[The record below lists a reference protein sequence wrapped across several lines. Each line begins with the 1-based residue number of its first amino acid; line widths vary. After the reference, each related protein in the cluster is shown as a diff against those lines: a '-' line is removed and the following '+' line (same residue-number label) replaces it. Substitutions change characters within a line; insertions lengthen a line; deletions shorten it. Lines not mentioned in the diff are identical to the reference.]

1 MIVVSTRPIPPS
13 SSGSRRVD
21 GVEGTPSVVA
31 SEDLAGS
38 RVDGVKVVRFVVPT
52 EGGGG
57 GEIPF
62 SETLGRKRATSGAFT
77 TPSFLPPRDRI
88 VAPRSEENVRVAVAV
103 HVDRARQPRP
113 VPRRGERVQGPR
125 LRLADAGHIV
135 VGRARLGIP
144 VRVRDAAPAVS
155 LVAVFRAA
163 AGRIPRALCIREERA
178 AATGVC
184 LSMAYDTR

>member
-38 RVDGVKVVRFVVPT
+38 RVDGVKVVRSVVPT

-57 GEIPF
+57 A
-62 SETLGRKRATSGAFT
+62 ETLLGNSRAQRATSGAFT

-163 AGRIPRALCIREERA
+163 ARRIPRALRIREERA